1 MNYNQAIEEAQKA
14 QIERVDIIALERDE
28 YNDTLNSIM
37 NELKDQIVYYDKP
50 KSDNSDTFQ
59 LMGVCFTKI
68 L

>member
-1 MNYNQAIEEAQKA
+1 MNYSQAIEEAEKA
-14 QIERVDIIALERDE
+14 QIEGIDVISLEESE